1 MDRIKFYLFLSLICK
16 VLTCNLDAKAQ
27 AYLEPSVRFI
37 ANDKDSNSQNQYDN
51 EVVQYLFPQE
61 WSIGYFASPSF
72 SGQYGIFLIRENDG
86 PLLVYNRLKSNYS
99 VSRRG
104 RSEKK
109 ENIKVYSDTV
119 RISKGEAD
127 RLIEIIT
134 DAIDKAVKPN
144 GLGRLVFDGTT
155 YFFMLPD
162 RMAQTCSPEKNSN
175 SYKLVEEFENLKKLF
190 GDEPF
195 LELSNNGPVD
205 KIDIHYLQ
213 SRKELWLSVQDSPF
227 LHKK

>member
-1 MDRIKFYLFLSLICK
+1 MKRKLHILLFLLALFCASA
-16 VLTCNLDAKAQ
+16 VSFDVMAQ
-27 AYLEPSVRFI
+27 DYLEPSVRFI

-99 VSRRG
+99 VSRRE

-162 RMAQTCSPEKNSN
+162 RMGQTCSPEKNSN

-195 LELSNNGPVD
+195 LELS
-205 KIDIHYLQ
+205 
-213 SRKELWLSVQDSPF
+213 
-227 LHKK
+227 